1 MKIIAAN
8 FKMNLTKTEID
19 NYLNTIKGKID
30 KNVIFFPSDIYLND
44 FSSYLT
50 GSQNISFIEKGAVT
64 GDISIIQL
72 LDMNIKYTLIGHSE
86 RRLYFNDNNYI
97 NSKIRLAL
105 LNKITPILCIGE
117 NLEEYQNKE
126 TFSKL
131 TKQIDEAFL
140 NNNSI
145 LNDSLIVAYEPIWSI
160 GTGKNASKEIAQ
172 DVCHFIREQI
182 AKLYGS
188 EVANKVIIQYGGSVK
203 PNNVK
208 EYLTQPDIDG
218 ALVGGASLKAE
229 SFIELIR
236 NLY

>member
-117 NLEEYQNKE
+117 NLEEYQKKV
-126 TFSKL
+126 TFKKL

-140 NNNSI
+140 TNNSI

-160 GTGKNASKEIAQ
+160 GTGNILDNKTIVEVI
-172 DVCHFIREQI
+172 DFIKKYI
-182 AKLYGS
+182 LNNYKL
-188 EVANKVIIQYGGSVK
+188 NLKVIYGGSVNLNNISNLESLNLDGYLIGNACLD
-203 PNNVK
+203 PNK
-208 EYLTQPDIDG
+208 FLELI
-218 ALVGGASLKAE
+218 
-229 SFIELIR
+229 SFIK
-236 NLY
+236 

>member
-117 NLEEYQNKE
+117 NLEEYQKKV
-126 TFSKL
+126 TFKKL

-140 NNNSI
+140 TNNSI

-160 GTGKNASKEIAQ
+160 GTGNILDNKTIIEVI
-172 DVCHFIREQI
+172 DFIKKYI
-182 AKLYGS
+182 LNNYKL
-188 EVANKVIIQYGGSVK
+188 NLKVIYGGSVNLNNISNLESLNLDGYLIGNACLD
-203 PNNVK
+203 PNK
-208 EYLTQPDIDG
+208 FLELI
-218 ALVGGASLKAE
+218 
-229 SFIELIR
+229 SFIK
-236 NLY
+236 

>member
-117 NLEEYQNKE
+117 NLEEYQKKV
-126 TFSKL
+126 TFKKL

-140 NNNSI
+140 TNNSI
-145 LNDSLIVAYEPIWSI
+145 LNNSLIVAYEPIWSI
-160 GTGKNASKEIAQ
+160 GTGNILDNKTIVEVI
-172 DVCHFIREQI
+172 DFIKKYI
-182 AKLYGS
+182 LNNYKL
-188 EVANKVIIQYGGSVK
+188 NLKVIYGGSVNLNNISNLESLNLDGYLIGNACLD
-203 PNNVK
+203 PNK
-208 EYLTQPDIDG
+208 FLELI
-218 ALVGGASLKAE
+218 
-229 SFIELIR
+229 SFI
-236 NLY
+236 N

>member
-30 KNVIFFPSDIYLND
+30 KNVIFFPSNIYLND

-50 GSQNISFIEKGAVT
+50 GSQNISFLEKGAVT

-86 RRLYFNDNNYI
+86 RRLYFNDSNYI

-117 NLEEYQNKE
+117 NLEEYQNKV
-126 TFSKL
+126 TFKKL
-131 TKQIDEAFL
+131 TEQIDEAFL
-140 NNNSI
+140 TNKDI

-160 GTGKNASKEIAQ
+160 GTGNILDNETI
-172 DVCHFIREQI
+172 VEVINFIKKYI
-182 AKLYGS
+182 LNNYKL
-188 EVANKVIIQYGGSVK
+188 NLKVIYGGSVNLTNISNLESLNLDGYLIGNACLD
-203 PNNVK
+203 PNK
-208 EYLTQPDIDG
+208 FL
-218 ALVGGASLKAE
+218 
-229 SFIELIR
+229 ELIR
-236 NLY
+236 FIK

>member
-50 GSQNISFIEKGAVT
+50 GSQNISFMEKGAVT

-105 LNKITPILCIGE
+105 LNKIIPILCIGE
-117 NLEEYQNKE
+117 NLEEYQNKV
-126 TFSKL
+126 TFKKL
-131 TKQIDEAFL
+131 TKQIYEAFL
-140 NNNSI
+140 TNNSI

-160 GTGKNASKEIAQ
+160 GTGNILDNKTIVEVI
-172 DVCHFIREQI
+172 DFIKKYI
-182 AKLYGS
+182 LNNYKL
-188 EVANKVIIQYGGSVK
+188 NLKVIYGGSVNLNNISNLESLNLDGYLIGNACLD
-203 PNNVK
+203 PNK
-208 EYLTQPDIDG
+208 FL
-218 ALVGGASLKAE
+218 
-229 SFIELIR
+229 ELIR
-236 NLY
+236 LIK

>member
-8 FKMNLTKTEID
+8 FKMNLTKKEID

-117 NLEEYQNKE
+117 NLEEYQKKV
-126 TFSKL
+126 TFKKL

-140 NNNSI
+140 TNNSI

-160 GTGKNASKEIAQ
+160 GTGNILDNKTIVEVI
-172 DVCHFIREQI
+172 DFIKKYI
-182 AKLYGS
+182 LNNYKL
-188 EVANKVIIQYGGSVK
+188 NLKVIYGGSVNLNNISNLESLNLDGYLIGNACLD
-203 PNNVK
+203 PNK
-208 EYLTQPDIDG
+208 FLELI
-218 ALVGGASLKAE
+218 
-229 SFIELIR
+229 SFIK
-236 NLY
+236 

>member
-50 GSQNISFIEKGAVT
+50 GSQNISFMEKGAVT

-105 LNKITPILCIGE
+105 LNKIIPILCIGE
-117 NLEEYQNKE
+117 NLEEYQNKV
-126 TFSKL
+126 TFKKL

-140 NNNSI
+140 TNNSI

-160 GTGKNASKEIAQ
+160 GTGNILDNKTIVEVI
-172 DVCHFIREQI
+172 DFIKKYI
-182 AKLYGS
+182 LNNYKL
-188 EVANKVIIQYGGSVK
+188 NLKVIYGGSVNLNNISNLESLNLDGYLIGNACLD
-203 PNNVK
+203 PNK
-208 EYLTQPDIDG
+208 FL
-218 ALVGGASLKAE
+218 
-229 SFIELIR
+229 ELIR
-236 NLY
+236 LIK

>member
-117 NLEEYQNKE
+117 NLEEYQKKV
-126 TFSKL
+126 TLKKL

-140 NNNSI
+140 TNNSI

-160 GTGKNASKEIAQ
+160 GTGNILDNKTIVEVI
-172 DVCHFIREQI
+172 DFIKKYI
-182 AKLYGS
+182 LNNYKL
-188 EVANKVIIQYGGSVK
+188 NLKVIYGGSVNLNNISNLESLNLDGYLIGNACLD
-203 PNNVK
+203 PNK
-208 EYLTQPDIDG
+208 FLELI
-218 ALVGGASLKAE
+218 
-229 SFIELIR
+229 SFIK
-236 NLY
+236 

>member
-117 NLEEYQNKE
+117 NLEEYQKKV
-126 TFSKL
+126 TLKKL

-140 NNNSI
+140 TNNSI

-160 GTGKNASKEIAQ
+160 GTGNILDNKTIVEVI
-172 DVCHFIREQI
+172 DFIKKYI
-182 AKLYGS
+182 LNNYKL
-188 EVANKVIIQYGGSVK
+188 NLKVIYGGSVNL
-203 PNNVK
+203 NNIGNLEK
-208 EYLTQPDIDG
+208 ISNLDGYLIG
-218 ALVGGASLKAE
+218 NASLDAK
-229 SFIELIR
+229 SFLDLTSKIK
-236 NLY
+236 